1 MGSMKTIAV
10 LRFATAFAMIFSI
23 IWQITDR
30 LAHNLFRPAEYFS
43 YFTIQT
49 GMIAAVTL
57 SIGGWFAWQGR
68 KETHLLNLVRL
79 SSITMTVVVT
89 IVYNA
94 LLRNLPNLPEDGNY
108 QWPVPPNEILHVWAG
123 IILVID
129 WMLSSRRV
137 NLRLRSI
144 FWTLAFPLA
153 WLAYSVIR
161 GLAINWWPYWFINPN
176 ESGGVSG
183 MLEYIFGI
191 MIFLLVVAS
200 ALIGLQ
206 RLTVRVFRR

>member
-1 MGSMKTIAV
+1 
-10 LRFATAFAMIFSI
+10 
-23 IWQITDR
+23 
-30 LAHNLFRPAEYFS
+30 
-43 YFTIQT
+43 
-49 GMIAAVTL
+49 
-57 SIGGWFAWQGR
+57 
-68 KETHLLNLVRL
+68 
-79 SSITMTVVVT
+79 
-89 IVYNA
+89 
-94 LLRNLPNLPEDGNY
+94 
-108 QWPVPPNEILHVWAG
+108 
-123 IILVID
+123 
-129 WMLSSRRV
+129 MLSSRRV

-176 ESGGVSG
+176 ESGGVAG

-206 RLTVRVFRR
+206 RLTVRVFR